1 MHWTQGR
8 VAFYLLTVSRPGAT
22 FEGLAQWC
30 AMLPRKGRTMT
41 LEKLKAAVDEL
52 GTLKAA
58 IAELTDKERDLKT
71 LIAASGYAELDGDLF
86 RATVSLSER
95 TTLETEKVKA
105 LLSAAQIAA
114 CSKTTEVT
122 TVRVAARKR
131 AAK

>member
-1 MHWTQGR
+1 
-8 VAFYLLTVSRPGAT
+8 
-22 FEGLAQWC
+22 
-30 AMLPRKGRTMT
+30 MT
-41 LEKLKAAVDEL
+41 LEQLKATVDEL
-52 GTLKAA
+52 GALKAA

-71 LIAASGYAELDGDLF
+71 LIASSGYAEIDGDLF